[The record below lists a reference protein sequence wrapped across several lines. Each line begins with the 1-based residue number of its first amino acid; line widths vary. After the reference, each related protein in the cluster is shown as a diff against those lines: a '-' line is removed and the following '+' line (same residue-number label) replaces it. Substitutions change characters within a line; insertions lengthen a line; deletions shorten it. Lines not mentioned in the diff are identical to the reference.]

1 MSIRVFDT
9 YIGSI
14 EDVLVTFL
22 NSIMDGRIIC
32 FAIMV
37 SPGKT
42 DTLQVLSLANSLL
55 YHSSGSFSLGGGG
68 GHTLWGGGSQ
78 YPLIVYWEERI
89 VQYTNSV
96 RDVYPLAKFVCFH

>member
-37 SPGKT
+37 SRGKT
-42 DTLQVLSLANSLL
+42 DTLQVLLLANSLL
-55 YHSSGSFSLGGGG
+55 YHSSGSFSLGGGIN
-68 GHTLWGGGSQ
+68 TL
-78 YPLIVYWEERI
+78 
-89 VQYTNSV
+89 
-96 RDVYPLAKFVCFH
+96 

>member
-55 YHSSGSFSLGGGG
+55 YHSSGSFSLGGGP
-68 GHTLWGGGSQ
+68 
-78 YPLIVYWEERI
+78 YPLGGEEPI
-89 VQYTNSV
+89 
-96 RDVYPLAKFVCFH
+96 PLDCVLERAYRPVHQLS